1 MEEKYTMN
9 SAEIIEKEKDIIDSA
24 EILGKAKDDL
34 EAWVRNDSRLEIQS
48 ISYMLRMATVNAA
61 LASRAQTQ
69 WKIGKT
75 NNKLMDT
82 AIWLLMSMNVD
93 ADVEYS
99 KGGNPA
105 KLIDEMISIISGCTL
120 EWARHSHY
128 QNELVWDVL
137 LAILIE
143 VGPEEFPKLL
153 RERWAAEK
161 WL

>member
-1 MEEKYTMN
+1 MGEKKT
-9 SAEIIEKEKDIIDSA
+9 IDTA
-24 EILGKAKDDL
+24 GILGKAKDDL
-34 EAWVRNDSRLEIQS
+34 KSWVRNDIRMEIQS
-48 ISYMLRMATVNAA
+48 ISYALRMATINAA
-61 LASRAQTQ
+61 LASRAQMR
-69 WKIGKT
+69 WSIVKT

-128 QNELVWDVL
+128 RNELVWDVL

-143 VGPEEFPKLL
+143 VGPEFPELL
-153 RERWAAEK
+153 RERWVAEK